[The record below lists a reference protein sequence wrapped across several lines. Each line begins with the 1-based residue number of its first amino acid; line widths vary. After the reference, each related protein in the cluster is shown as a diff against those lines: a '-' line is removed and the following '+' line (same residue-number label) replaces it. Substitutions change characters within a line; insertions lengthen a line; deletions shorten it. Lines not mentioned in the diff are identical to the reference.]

1 MPGRDL
7 PDLEER
13 LRQLPA
19 ALAVRAPAGLAERV
33 AHRGHLRRRLRRAGA
48 ATVVAALLAGAVLTR
63 AVVLDRTPAPVLNP
77 GLVAQ
82 NATPDQLAGGRWQA
96 LPPLP
101 AGLLTP
107 RNQAAVVWT
116 GRQLVVWGGVSIRP
130 SFRAYDDGAA
140 YDPATRRWTPLP
152 RAPEAQWLER
162 DQGLAV
168 WTGREVLVWGGITF
182 PDPVGQPNVGWPA
195 RGVAY
200 DPERRAWRR
209 LAPAPAEF
217 KHFHLWSVWTGR
229 ELLAGSVEEAG
240 EAGGVAAAAYDPA
253 ADRWRTLPPSPGL
266 TGGGRR
272 LEARTA
278 MWAGSR
284 LLVWNY
290 LRATPRARNDET
302 GASDRPDTR
311 PAGIDLWA
319 YDPAGRRWSVLPA
332 PPDAVGEVSANAGMT
347 WTGREVV
354 IVGARE
360 ESVAGRRRLVTRA
373 GRYDPDRAAWALLD
387 PPPRPRAAGLGW
399 AGAVG
404 WTGAALVEPGNAAYD
419 PAADRWLRLP
429 AEPSGRAA
437 PPMTS
442 GDAARALLRVRYLN
456 TGAVQVWALVPAA
469 PAAGP

>member
-19 ALAVRAPAGLAERV
+19 ALTVPAPAGLAERV
-33 AHRGHLRRRLRRAGA
+33 THRGRLRRRLRRTGA
-48 ATVVAALLAGAVLTR
+48 AAAVAALLAGAVLTR
-63 AVVLDRTPAPVLNP
+63 AVVLDRAPAPVLNP

-82 NATPDQLAGGRWQA
+82 NATPAQLAGGRWQA

-116 GRQLVVWGGVSIRP
+116 GRQLLVWGGFSPRP

-152 RAPEAQWLER
+152 PAPEAQWLEGGH
-162 DQGLAV
+162 GLAV
-168 WTGREVLVWGGITF
+168 WTGRELLVWGGITF
-182 PDPVGQPNVGWPA
+182 PDPVGQPNLGRPA

-209 LAPAPAEF
+209 LAPAPAELS
-217 KHFHLWSVWTGR
+217 KNFHLWSVWTGR
-229 ELLAGSVEEAG
+229 ELLVGGVEEAG
-240 EAGGVAAAAYDPA
+240 EAGGVAGAVYDPG
-253 ADRWRTLPPSPGL
+253 ADRWRALPRSPGL

-290 LRATPRARNDET
+290 RRATPRAADDET

-319 YDPAGRRWSVLPA
+319 YDPAAGRWSVLPA
-332 PPDAVGEVSANAGMT
+332 PPDAVGEVSVNAGMT

-360 ESVAGRRRLVTRA
+360 EPVGGRLRLVTRA
-373 GRYDPDRAAWALLD
+373 GRYDPDRAAWAPLD
-387 PPPRPRAAGLGW
+387 PPPRPAAAKLGR
-399 AGAVG
+399 AGAVA
-404 WTGAALVEPGNAAYD
+404 WTGAALVEPGNAAYA
-419 PAADRWLRLP
+419 PADGRWLRLP

-437 PPMTS
+437 PPTTS
-442 GDAARALLRVRYLN
+442 GDPARALLRVRYLT
-456 TGAVQVWALVPAA
+456 TGAVQVWALVPT
-469 PAAGP
+469 AGP

>member
-13 LRQLPA
+13 LHQLPA

-33 AHRGHLRRRLRRAGA
+33 AHRGRVRRRLRRAGA

-63 AVVLDRTPAPVLNP
+63 AMVLDRTPAPVLNP
-77 GLVAQ
+77 GLLAQ

-96 LPPLP
+96 LPALP
-101 AGLLTP
+101 AGLLAP
-107 RNQAAVVWT
+107 RGQAAVVWT
-116 GRQLVVWGGVSIRP
+116 GRQLLVWGGVSGHPMRV
-130 SFRAYDDGAA
+130 FDDGAA

-152 RAPEAQWLER
+152 RAPGPQWLQGNR
-162 DQGLAV
+162 GLAV
-168 WTGREVLVWGGITF
+168 WTGRELLVWGGFTVS
-182 PDPVGQPNVGWPA
+182 DRGQPNLGWPD

-200 DPERRAWRR
+200 DPQRRTWRR
-209 LAPAPAEF
+209 LAPAPAELR
-217 KHFHLWSVWTGR
+217 HYDLWSVWTGR
-229 ELLAGSVEEAG
+229 ELLAGGVDEAG
-240 EAGGVAAAAYDPA
+240 DRGGVAVAAYDPA
-253 ADRWRTLPPSPGL
+253 ANRWRMLPPSPGL

-290 LRATPRARNDET
+290 LRATPRAANDET

-319 YDPAGRRWSVLPA
+319 FDPAAGRWSVLPA
-332 PPDAVGEVSANAGMT
+332 PPDAVGEVVANAAMT

-354 IVGARE
+354 IVGARQE
-360 ESVAGRRRLVTRA
+360 PVGGRQRVVTRA
-373 GRYDPDRAAWALLD
+373 GRYDPDRAAWAPFD
-387 PPPRPRAAGLGW
+387 PPPRPAPASLGR
-399 AGAVG
+399 AGAVA

-419 PAADRWLRLP
+419 PDVGRWLHLP
-429 AEPSGRAA
+429 AEPSGRAS

-442 GDAARALLRVRYLN
+442 GDPARALLRVRYLS
-456 TGAVQVWALVPAA
+456 TGAVQVWVLVPAA